1 MVYAKIDWYTAI
13 FENCSLRQICD
24 KIHIDCTYYDEL
36 LQSNYERS
44 LGYDSNFVMNIHG
57 ISFEIRFNEALEEY
71 QKQFVDG
78 FGDANIVR
86 FFDKIFSTIRLDIS
100 GTGLEFLRCKFE
112 VDSMMTEKGYFLPY
126 QMHVTRADFAFDFVN
141 EQFDEYFKPLYNF
154 LVNKSLRTFGKN
166 SVKVDTSNKPLSYNL
181 KAGEEETIYIGSSRS
196 DRMLRIYNKKLQLC
210 PKGIWKEDKIPLSFT
225 EHESSDINTW
235 FRIEFQTRNNKAM
248 SLLYSCKSDLK
259 NILLLM
265 EYDYMFIGDD
275 GKPLLFCETLY
286 NWSELQEVIQNAKYY
301 LPKATT
307 KRIKEQFDRNFVF
320 NFLYIA
326 MYGIDNFIDELNKSY
341 ENMFNS
347 SNGLY
352 RQRRLMKIAADIM
365 SESDTFND
373 ISNWHGINGN
383 LICAKNPLKRSSNG

>member
-13 FENCSLRQICD
+13 FENCSLRQICE
-24 KIHIDCTYYDEL
+24 KIHIDCSYYDEL

-57 ISFEIRFNEALEEY
+57 VSFEIRFNEALEEY

-78 FGDANIVR
+78 FGDVNIVR
-86 FFDKIFSTIRLDIS
+86 FFDKTFSSIRLDIS

-141 EQFDEYFKPLYNF
+141 EKFDDYFKPLYNF
-154 LVNKSLRTFGKN
+154 LVNKSLGSFGKP
-166 SVKVDTSNKPLSYNL
+166 SVKVLTAKCPLSYNI

-225 EHESSDINTW
+225 EHEVKDIDTW

-248 SLLYSCKSDLK
+248 SLLYSCNNELK

-265 EYDYMFIGDD
+265 EKDYMFIGED
-275 GKPLLFCETLY
+275 GLPLSFCQTLY
-286 NWSELQEVIQNAKYY
+286 DWTSLQPVIQNAKYF

-307 KRIKEQFDRNFVF
+307 KRIKEQFDRNFVY

-326 MYGIDNFIDELNKSY
+326 MYGIDNFIDELNKFY

-347 SNGLY
+347 SSGLY

-373 ISNWHGINGN
+373 LSNWQGINGD
-383 LICAKNPLKRSSNG
+383 LICAKNPLKRY